1 MMRGSW
7 IWLIEIEGLGRDGI
21 ATNNQ
26 FGITPMALTTET
38 WPGNSAFAN
47 GFATSRICDE
57 WQSVIQPDSVRL
69 SAMSYSPFAQKPG
82 AQTLTFDIALPDA
95 RPEIERYFL
104 SNPLPVANITS
115 QIDPTDS
122 TITMTD
128 TSALTAGDIIYIG
141 AEVFRVRLVIS
152 PTVVLLNQAIIGG
165 SSANGPDIS
174 WPSGISLNV
183 GTRAAVG
190 AVGVI
195 GAFGSRIAIHEV
207 PQPNEL
213 PPFPDTRVYL
223 ANPRVKGRR
232 VYLRRVSWGLNQSG
246 QEGYREQLFGQYL
259 IRDVTINS
267 DGTTLTVNASSLVAS
282 YEKAE
287 LGALGVNDRLQL
299 YIGPSGG
306 NVALIDFDYTPGSLD
321 RRIWKEGTVC
331 YSNGTEAG
339 LFVASEF
346 VFTAVVNGSSFY
358 RALRTTRSLGL
369 KPFTPVEL
377 LSENLS
383 EELARFI
390 SRETG
395 QKVKEVLISDPLQ
408 IILDTSGNEALYPLT
423 AASHPYYS
431 TDKPG
436 GAGILQHPLHLMLAH
451 LGQLS
456 SNLPHHWQLRLDT
469 QAVAKAAI
477 LQYAEQ
483 LVVNE
488 WPGVCVTGPVKAMEW
503 LAKTFLQ
510 PLGCGFVTDEYGR
523 LSVAPIT
530 MLRSSPWGIPKVFD
544 GTSAS
549 NSIDVSVLAPGRQVQ
564 RIVEVEAGV
573 TQSITGQGL
582 GKEPRLTIQSI
593 DAYKVADGD
602 PENTTFVIDAMGTM
616 SPDNE
621 IQNISLLDIVPIMF
635 MRSMTSAIGT
645 YLRAG
650 AIQYTFR
657 IPSGFPDEEQL
668 FQPNGNTLAPAMPS
682 RYALP
687 GTYVTI
693 SASIPGLRKLPGPRL
708 GAVLEHLWQ
717 DNCATQQIR
726 VLDLGNLIRI
736 CPAGRVVSATDN
748 GDGTMDIV
756 LEPDFEVLPVPYNT
770 SPFGDITEDG
780 ETLSAFATTAGD
792 YEYVRFYD
800 STLAD
805 RNPGVGNA
813 EQVYSYD
820 LSTNTLLVNYSAG
833 YLPVAGDFVLLAE
846 LGEGDVDEF
855 YAFMGRDRFN
865 L

>member
-1 MMRGSW
+1 MTRGSW
-7 IWLIEIEGLGRDGI
+7 IWLIEIEGLGRDNLT
-21 ATNNQ
+21 ANNQ
-26 FGITPMALTTET
+26 FSITPMALTTQS
-38 WPGNSAFAN
+38 WPTNAAYAG

-57 WQSVIQPDSVRL
+57 WQTVIQPESVKL

-82 AQTLTFDIALPDA
+82 AQSLSFDIALPDA
-95 RPEIERYFL
+95 LPEIERYFL
-104 SNPLPVANITS
+104 SNPTPVANIS
-115 QIDPTDS
+115 FQIDPTDN
-122 TITMTD
+122 TIAMD
-128 TSALTAGDIIYIG
+128 TTAALTAGDIIYIG
-141 AEVFRVRLVIS
+141 AECFRVSVVNSATLI
-152 PTVVLLNQAIIGG
+152 TVNQSIIGG
-165 SSANGPDIS
+165 SSTNGPDIT
-174 WPSGISLNV
+174 WPNGISLNV

-195 GAFGSRIAIHEV
+195 GAFGSRIAIHAV
-207 PQPNEL
+207 PQTNEL
-213 PPFPDTRVYL
+213 PPLPDTRVYL

-232 VYLRRVSWGLNQSG
+232 VYLRRVSWGLNEAG
-246 QEGYREQLFGQYL
+246 IEGYREQLFGQYL
-259 IRDVTINS
+259 IRDVTVNS
-267 DGTTLTVNASSLVAS
+267 DGTTVTVNAGSLVAS
-282 YEKAE
+282 YEKAQ

-299 YIGPSGG
+299 YNGPSGG
-306 NVALIDFDYTPGSLD
+306 NVALIDLDYTPGSLD

-331 YSNGTEAG
+331 YSNGGEAG

-346 VFTAVVNGSSFY
+346 VFTAIVNSSTFY

-369 KPFTPVEL
+369 KPFTSINL
-377 LSENLS
+377 LSDELESELS
-383 EELARFI
+383 RFI

-395 QKVKEVLISDPLQ
+395 QKVKEVLISDPLE

-423 AASHPYYS
+423 PTSHPYYS

-451 LGQLS
+451 LGQLN
-456 SNLPHHWQLRLDT
+456 SNLPYHWQLRLDT

-477 LQYAEQ
+477 LQYAQQ

-510 PLGCGFVTDEYGR
+510 PLGCGFVTDEFGR

-530 MLRSSPWGIPKVFD
+530 MLRASPWGVPKVFD

-621 IQNISLLDIVPIMF
+621 MQNVSLLDIIPIMF
-635 MRSMTSAIGT
+635 MRSMTSTIGT

-668 FQPNGNTLAPAMPS
+668 FKPNGNALAPAMPS

-693 SASIPGLRKLPGPRL
+693 AADIPGLRKLAGPRL
-708 GAVLEHLWQ
+708 GAVLEHQWQ

-736 CPAGRVVSATDN
+736 APAGRVVSATDN
-748 GDGTMDIV
+748 LDGTMDIV
-756 LEPDFEVLPVPYNT
+756 LEPDFEVIPVPYNT

-780 ETLSAFATTAGD
+780 ETLSAFATTSGD
-792 YEYVRFYD
+792 YEFVRFYD
-800 STLAD
+800 ETLAD
-805 RNPGVGNA
+805 RNPGPANS
-813 EQVYSYD
+813 EQVIGYD
-820 LSTNTLLVNYSAG
+820 IATNTLTTNYGAA

-846 LGEGDVDEF
+846 LGENDVDEF
-855 YAFMGRDRFN
+855 YAFMGRDKYN